1 MTLDPQARFILDL
14 AERSTRPL
22 LESLDPPAA
31 RLQYAEMV
39 AAASGEPPAG
49 VLTEESTIPGP
60 DGELPTRLYR
70 PQGAKGPL
78 PILIFFHGGGYVI
91 GDRDT
96 HDIPCRQL
104 CLGAACLV
112 VSVDYRLAPEHPFPV
127 PVDDV
132 IILDQ
137 VLANLEVT
145 FLDLF
150 LSTLDASHHQ
160 SAFDRVIFLHAKAF
174 QEAGCIVGVNNAS
187 FQVQKGDLLVV
198 MGLSGSGKSTLLR
211 CTSRLTDAT
220 SGNIYI
226 DGEDLLAM
234 SNKKLIELR
243 RNKMGMVFQ
252 SFALLPHK
260 TVLENIAFPLQIKG
274 NSTEESI
281 KRAKDMVDLVG
292 LDGRENYFPRELS
305 GGQQQRVGI
314 ARSLAVEP
322 DIWFLDEP
330 FSALDPLIRKEM
342 QDEFMRLQGVLNK
355 TILFVTHDFDEA
367 LRLADRIAIMKD
379 GIIEQLDTPANIVL
393 NPATEYVRKFTE
405 EVPREKVL
413 RIESVMD
420 PVDTSEVLSDLK
432 VSKDAII
439 ETVAE
444 AVLGQDKPVV
454 VVDADNN
461 VVGAVHSSKVIHV
474 LFGSRAKTDNKD

>member
-1 MTLDPQARFILDL
+1 MSSPRETKQNRQPVIQCDSVYKIFGQNAKKM
-14 AERSTRPL
+14 
-22 LESLDPPAA
+22 
-31 RLQYAEMV
+31 LQ
-39 AAASGEPPAG
+39 S
-49 VLTEESTIPGP
+49 S
-60 DGELPTRLYR
+60 
-70 PQGAKGPL
+70 QGN
-78 PILIFFHGGGYVI
+78 
-91 GDRDT
+91 
-96 HDIPCRQL
+96 
-104 CLGAACLV
+104 
-112 VSVDYRLAPEHPFPV
+112 VD
-127 PVDDV
+127 
-132 IILDQ
+132 
-137 VLANLEVT
+137 
-145 FLDLF
+145 
-150 LSTLDASHHQ
+150 
-160 SAFDRVIFLHAKAF
+160 AKAF
-174 QEAGCIVGVNNAS
+174 QEAGFIVGVNNAS
-187 FQVQKGDLLVV
+187 FEVPKGDLLVV

-226 DGEDLLAM
+226 DGEDLIAM
-234 SNKKLIELR
+234 SNKRLIELR

-260 TVLENIAFPLQIKG
+260 TVLENIAFPLQVKG
-274 NSTEESI
+274 ISTQDSI

-413 RIESVMD
+413 KIESVMD
-420 PVDTSEVLSDLK
+420 PIDPSEGLSDLK

-444 AVLGQDKPVV
+444 AVLGQEKPVAV
-454 VVDADNN
+454 IDADNK

-474 LFGSRAKTDNKD
+474 LFGSRTETANKD

>member
-1 MTLDPQARFILDL
+1 MSSDQVIKC
-14 AERSTRPL
+14 
-22 LESLDPPAA
+22 ESVYKIFGANA
-31 RLQYAEMV
+31 KRMLQNHSGNV
-39 AAASGEPPAG
+39 DAAA
-49 VLTEESTIPGP
+49 
-60 DGELPTRLYR
+60 
-70 PQGAKGPL
+70 
-78 PILIFFHGGGYVI
+78 
-91 GDRDT
+91 
-96 HDIPCRQL
+96 
-104 CLGAACLV
+104 
-112 VSVDYRLAPEHPFPV
+112 
-127 PVDDV
+127 
-132 IILDQ
+132 
-137 VLANLEVT
+137 
-145 FLDLF
+145 
-150 LSTLDASHHQ
+150 
-160 SAFDRVIFLHAKAF
+160 F
-174 QEAGCIVGVNNAS
+174 QKAGCIVGVNDAS
-187 FQVQKGDLLVV
+187 FEVSKGEMLVV

-211 CTSRLTDAT
+211 CISRLTEAT
-220 SGNIYI
+220 AGRIFI
-226 DGEDLLAM
+226 EGQDLL
-234 SNKKLIELR
+234 SLNNKELIELR

-274 NSTEESI
+274 VSTNDSI
-281 KRAKDMVDLVG
+281 SKAMEMVRLVS

-342 QDEFMRLQGVLNK
+342 QDEFLKLQSALSK

-413 RIESVMD
+413 KIESVMD
-420 PVDTSEVLSDLK
+420 QVDEGEEVADIK
-432 VSKDAII
+432 INKDAII

-444 AVLGQDKPVV
+444 AVLNERKPIS
-454 VVDADNN
+454 VVDDNN
-461 VVGAVHSSKVIHV
+461 NIVGTLHASHVINV
-474 LFGSRAKTDNKD
+474 LFGKQT